1 MMLWVDFM
9 ELVMEQNLLLIKPL
23 KVVIINL
30 RNIQKE
36 RWDSIFKEII
46 HIKVRL
52 ADRRNTRGSRICFIK
67 LDYEQFKSI
76 QKHIYEKI
84 DEELWLM
91 ENGDLIEIIKEEEY
105 DNEKVKS
112 VENTLKQYL
121 INKKKGE
128 QSSKK

>member
-52 ADRRNTRGSRICFIK
+52 ADRRNARGSRVCFIK